1 MMWDDVTCS
10 FYVMTQLMFNIF
22 SDNMDLFSGIL
33 LAAQTNNMDMKY
45 LGLVYAY
52 IILCMI
58 RQKPRICNIVAKS
71 IFPRN
76 E

>member
-1 MMWDDVTCS
+1 MWDDVTCS